1 MLVEIVNLTNVKN
14 IILQIS
20 NLKEIKMIEKEKIFL
35 NDFDDKKKLY
45 VSIFRDSVIK
55 KYLIHI

>member
-1 MLVEIVNLTNVKN
+1 
-14 IILQIS
+14 
-20 NLKEIKMIEKEKIFL
+20 MIEKEKIFL

-55 KYLIHI
+55 NI